1 MLKLKEVV
9 SEGWWDVLSKKAQ
22 AVYKKAHP
30 GSQQAQSAKDTDGGD
45 DAEHEKEKKKLDQE
59 IQALDDAKWKAVD
72 SGDGAAIRNWGEK
85 LQKAKAKRE
94 KMSRT
99 GNELNQET
107 LTIDGKQFRRISEG
121 VEKQPKH
128 TFSEF
133 YQRFKKQE

>member
-45 DAEHEKEKKKLDQE
+45 DNAEQLKKLDQE

-107 LTIDGKQFRRISEG
+107 LMIDGKQYNRITEG
-121 VEKQPKH
+121 KINSKLKYE
-128 TFSEF
+128 FSEF
-133 YQRFKKQE
+133 YQRFKK